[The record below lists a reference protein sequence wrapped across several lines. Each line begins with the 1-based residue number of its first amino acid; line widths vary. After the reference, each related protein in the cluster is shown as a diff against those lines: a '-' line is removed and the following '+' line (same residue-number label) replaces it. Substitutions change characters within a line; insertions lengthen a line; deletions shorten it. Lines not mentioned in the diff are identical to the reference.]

1 MKAAAAVITAAI
13 VLFAIDSEYNDG
25 RYTRVIAQATTSI
38 ISR

>member
-1 MKAAAAVITAAI
+1 MKAVAAVIIAAL
-13 VLFAIDSEYNDG
+13 VLLAIDSEYNDG